1 MMTKVFGFLVCLMA
15 TMGVSQAALLAA
27 YTFSGN
33 KNATDVET
41 SLTGDSFTGPGS
53 VTSNAPTAS
62 ALNWYE
68 HNTGST
74 NTPGGN
80 TNIGTIQLT
89 PSIAGYSFN
98 YTRVVVRYRA
108 KGDLGAGNKIFAGIN
123 DDTNGIV
130 YFYPTGTANNA
141 GTSPSTNNFYTWD
154 TTLATP
160 IIGDPDS
167 PLSLSIVAAVSSTTP
182 NNPAANRRIQIDSIE
197 LYGDI
202 IPEPASMAIF
212 GLLGVGAVAGRFR
225 RKK

>member
-1 MMTKVFGFLVCLMA
+1 M
-15 TMGVSQAALLAA
+15 
-27 YTFSGN
+27 
-33 KNATDVET
+33 
-41 SLTGDSFTGPGS
+41 
-53 VTSNAPTAS
+53 
-62 ALNWYE
+62 
-68 HNTGST
+68 
-74 NTPGGN
+74 
-80 TNIGTIQLT
+80 
-89 PSIAGYSFN
+89 
-98 YTRVVVRYRA
+98 RYRA

-130 YFYPTGTANNA
+130 YFDPTGTANNA